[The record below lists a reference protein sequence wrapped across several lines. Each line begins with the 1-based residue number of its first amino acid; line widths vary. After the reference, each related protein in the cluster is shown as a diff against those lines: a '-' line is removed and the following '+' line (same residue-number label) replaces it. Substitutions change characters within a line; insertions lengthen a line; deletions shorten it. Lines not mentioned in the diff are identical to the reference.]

1 MLGRK
6 GPQVGRKSPEAVSRT
21 GRKEVWTSPV
31 TEEAYTTEMAWF
43 SGITRD
49 DTCGTGGRMKKKF
62 YHPSLSLSLLSLSLA
77 RARARARARA
87 HVSKPK
93 SVK

>member
-49 DTCGTGGRMKKKF
+49 DTCGTGGRMKKKCLTGLGDM
-62 YHPSLSLSLLSLSLA
+62 SRLSSGLD
-77 RARARARARA
+77 
-87 HVSKPK
+87 P
-93 SVK
+93 